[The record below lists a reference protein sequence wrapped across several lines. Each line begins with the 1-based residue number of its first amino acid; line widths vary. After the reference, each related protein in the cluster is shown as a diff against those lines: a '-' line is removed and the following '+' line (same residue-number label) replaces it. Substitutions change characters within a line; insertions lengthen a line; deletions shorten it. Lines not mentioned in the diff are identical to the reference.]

1 MLISVNGRLCISITA
16 TKELNDE
23 GVKWGFFS
31 KKWAVAHLGSSMLHQ
46 KYLKTAEPKATIC
59 NQVESGTAAKI
70 DKTQKII

>member
-1 MLISVNGRLCISITA
+1 MRI
-16 TKELNDE
+16 
-23 GVKWGFFS
+23 FS